1 MNNQEVT
8 QLLKNLNQGDSEA
21 KDMLYESVY
30 TELKKTA
37 KSVRKRYND
46 AHTMNTTALV
56 HEAYLKLVP
65 ESIEWQNRLHF
76 YYIAGKVM
84 RQILYNYA
92 EKKMALKRG
101 GKKALVDVDD
111 VKEFIPLDDQSFFEI
126 YCLENVLKKLEEEDK
141 VYGDIVEC
149 RFYSAMTIEETAQAL
164 NISEATV
171 KRKWNFAKAW
181 LLKEMKDSSS
191 L

>member
-1 MNNQEVT
+1 MSIDNVT
-8 QLLKNLNQGDSEA
+8 QVLQELNNGDPEA
-21 KDMLYESVY
+21 KDKLYQSLY
-30 TELKKTA
+30 HELKKTA
-37 KSVRKRYND
+37 KSVRKRYRD

-56 HEAYLKLVP
+56 HEAYMKMVP
-65 ESIEWQNRLHF
+65 ENIEWQNRLHF
-76 YYIAGKVM
+76 YYISGKIM

-101 GKKALVDVDD
+101 GNKAPVDVDEIKD
-111 VKEFIPLDDQSFFEI
+111 FIPLDDQSFFEI

-149 RFYSAMTIEETAQAL
+149 RFYSGMTIEETSEAL
-164 NISEATV
+164 KISPATV

-181 LLKEMKDSSS
+181 LLKEIKDLS
-191 L
+191 